1 VSASLAPV
9 HPAIPYLEKLFVE
22 DDHIIFQVIHP
33 SSKDVKVVPAMSMEQ
48 ATRPETMTRLE
59 ELQAQGFNVYV
70 SMNPFPPGTTARQEK
85 FVEQIRNVF
94 IDADADGEKS
104 LQLIRADVT
113 AGMIPAPHSILKT
126 SPNKFHIAWHVD
138 GFTPEE
144 ARALNRALANRYG
157 GDPAATDLIR
167 ILRMPGFKNLKAKYA
182 DKPVCELIEE
192 SERDPY
198 SREQFK
204 IETTV
209 LKSNLAPA
217 PPESLAKIIDRI
229 ESNAAEASFELGNR
243 EADNNGFRWE
253 IKCPW
258 SSSQTTPGDTGLIML
273 LEDGRPQYN
282 CFHAHCTARG
292 WSDIRQLWQD
302 KVGKRQRFGDA
313 VEELPCSVGGKLVI
327 QPSASVAT
335 DVQALMEL
343 PDENFEAAI
352 PPFDATVINGIYAKF
367 VELITRGTTLQPQFA
382 YVIAKTIVGLK
393 MAGKVKFD
401 TIDIEPR
408 LYAALIGETGSG
420 KGEAYR
426 RARKIIQPDGGL
438 FDAKTRI
445 KIINSADSGAG
456 LKEFFFSPPEG
467 DPVLCFVD
475 EIEDL
480 GNKAHSTR
488 NPGIL
493 DTLIT
498 LADDTSITRSLAKGT
513 KTKSD
518 ARLAMIMCGQDGLTY
533 TKALA
538 GRTKL
543 GLWDRFYPEHGCAQ
557 ETGDMPPIDPVE
569 AMKLLVELNA
579 MDYSGTM
586 TMTPE
591 SKSLVETFWKDQP
604 VEVRKKARWKK
615 VLQLDAF
622 MSAFGRGVRIVDLA
636 DVEIAIKIFTRQLVI
651 RRVCF
656 TTEVPDKIG
665 YYLGLI
671 KRITERMAVQLSRG
685 APRELVAKTRRDYE
699 KETHAH
705 RDNETH
711 IFARAWQVHEPVW
724 LERVQ
729 VKAPNGQTY
738 TKFLPVYEG

>member
-1 VSASLAPV
+1 MNAVLEQEFDRKKVTREIKITPFEERAHFLAERGIPCTPLKIGTKQAFISGWEESATCDLDQIAKWNKDYPENNVGAVAKAKLGGYWFLELDSVDAAERIERETGKRIPETLTVLSSPGHTHFYFRHSALSLA
-9 HPAIPYLEKLFVE
+9 
-22 DDHIIFQVIHP
+22 
-33 SSKDVKVVPAMSMEQ
+33 
-48 ATRPETMTRLE
+48 RLTN
-59 ELQAQGFNVYV
+59 LAQGFVKHNDWSARVDKMYV
-70 SMNPFPPGTTARQEK
+70 VAPFSVHPKTGLRYEVLT
-85 FVEQIRNVF
+85 
-94 IDADADGEKS
+94 DADIVEAPVWLIDWLLSQKTTTERAALKPRNERNLIPHGGIHDHLVRQAGKMRHDGHSVDGIENA
-104 LQLIRADVT
+104 LVDWAHENCELPLDDNHIRQVARST
-113 AGMIPAPHSILKT
+113 AGWEQGNPLASAVSI
-126 SPNKFHIAWHVD
+126 
-138 GFTPEE
+138 
-144 ARALNRALANRYG
+144 
-157 GDPAATDLIR
+157 
-167 ILRMPGFKNLKAKYA
+167 
-182 DKPVCELIEE
+182 
-192 SERDPY
+192 
-198 SREQFK
+198 
-204 IETTV
+204 
-209 LKSNLAPA
+209 
-217 PPESLAKIIDRI
+217 
-229 ESNAAEASFELGNR
+229 
-243 EADNNGFRWE
+243 
-253 IKCPW
+253 
-258 SSSQTTPGDTGLIML
+258 
-273 LEDGRPQYN
+273 
-282 CFHAHCTARG
+282 
-292 WSDIRQLWQD
+292 
-302 KVGKRQRFGDA
+302 
-313 VEELPCSVGGKLVI
+313 GGKLVM
-327 QPSASVAT
+327 QPLNTNPSTTA
-335 DVQALMEL
+335 ALLEV
-343 PDENFEAAI
+343 PDENSEAAI
-352 PPFDATVINGIYAKF
+352 PPFDSSVINGIYARF

-467 DPVLCFVD
+467 DPVLFFVD

-480 GNKAHSTR
+480 GNKAQATR

-622 MSAFGRGVRIVDLA
+622 MSAFGRGVRIVELP

-651 RRVCF
+651 RRICF
-656 TTEVPDKIG
+656 TTEVPDKVG

-699 KETHAH
+699 RETHAH

-711 IFARAWQVHEPVW
+711 IFTRAWQVHEPVW

-738 TKFLPVYEG
+738 TKFLPAYEG